1 VVGNPGLN
9 PRCFFKYLFLN
20 IFYLR
25 ALKRSYLPAGFNPAK
40 LNFFLAIALLLM
52 AQAAFADDALWQK
65 LKSGGYVILIR
76 HAETDPGVGD
86 PPGFRLNDCKT
97 QRNLNDA
104 GREQAKRLGAAF
116 AKRGIPVAKVMTSR
130 WCRALDTA
138 RIAFGGAQPWP
149 ALDNTFETPQRR
161 EPQMSEIRTALAK
174 PVAGGNLVLVTHG
187 VNIHALSG
195 ISPGTAEPVVMLPG
209 ARPATLGRLALP

>member
-1 VVGNPGLN
+1 M
-9 PRCFFKYLFLN
+9 RFL
-20 IFYLR
+20 L
-25 ALKRSYLPAGFNPAK
+25 S
-40 LNFFLAIALLLM
+40 IALLL
-52 AQAAFADDALWQK
+52 ASQAVLADDALWEK

-138 RIAFGGAQPWP
+138 RIAFGGAEPWP

-161 EPQMSEIRTALAK
+161 EPQMREVRKALAK
-174 PVAGGNLVLVTHG
+174 PVAGSNLVLVTHG
-187 VNIHALSG
+187 VNVYALTG
-195 ISPGTAEPVVMLPG
+195 ISPATAEPVVVQPG
-209 ARPATLGRLALP
+209 GTPATLGRLAIR